1 MKQNYITLNDGNRIP
16 QFGLGVYLIRGDRET
31 KDACLKAIKLG
42 YRHIDTAHAY
52 QNERGVGEAIKESG
66 VKREDIWVTS
76 KLWPSEYGKGK
87 TMEGIKK
94 MLTRLN
100 TTYIDLLLLHQQ
112 FGDYVNAWKDMEEAK
127 SLGLVKSIGISNF
140 NENLDDFLGH
150 TSIKPSVIQV
160 ECHPYFAEHELKK
173 KLEPYGT
180 KLESWYPLGHANR
193 GLLNEKIFLELAKKY
208 NKTPAQ
214 IILRWHIEEGNI
226 VFPKSANEIH
236 MKENIDIFDFSLTEE
251 EMKEISK
258 LDCGKRFFTL
268 NLKEQEEHLSRF
280 VPLD

>member
-1 MKQNYITLNDGNRIP
+1 MKHNYITLNDGNRIP

-66 VKREDIWVTS
+66 VKREDIWITS

-100 TTYIDLLLLHQQ
+100 ITYIDLLLLHQQ

-140 NENLDDFLGH
+140 NENLDDFLSH
-150 TSIKPSVIQV
+150 ASIKPSVIQV

-180 KLESWYPLGHANR
+180 KLESLYPLGHANR

-226 VFPKSANEIH
+226 VFPKSTNEIH

>member
-1 MKQNYITLNDGNRIP
+1 MIQNYITLNDGNRIP
-16 QFGLGVYLIRGDRET
+16 QLGLGVYLIRGDENT
-31 KDACLKAIKLG
+31 KDACLKALKLG

-66 VKREDIWVTS
+66 IKREDIWVTS

-87 TMEGIKK
+87 TMDAIKK
-94 MLTRLN
+94 MLVRLN

-112 FGDYVNAWKDMEEAK
+112 FGDYVGAWKDMEEAK
-127 SLGLVKSIGISNF
+127 ALGLVKSIGISNF
-140 NENLDDFLGH
+140 NENLDDFLNH
-150 TSIKPSVIQV
+150 AIIKPSVIQV
-160 ECHPYFAEHELKK
+160 ECHPYFAEHELKN
-173 KLEPYGT
+173 KLAPYGT
-180 KLESWYPLGHANR
+180 ILESWYPLGH
-193 GLLNEKIFLELAKKY
+193 GDLELLNEKIFLELGKKY

-226 VFPKSANEIH
+226 VFPKTTNEIH
-236 MKENIDIFDFSLTEE
+236 MKENFDIFNFSLTEE
-251 EMKEISK
+251 EMNEISK

-280 VPLD
+280 IPAD

>member
-1 MKQNYITLNDGNRIP
+1 MIQNYIILNDGNKIP
-16 QFGLGVYLIRGDRET
+16 QLGLGVYLVRGDENT
-31 KDACLKAIKLG
+31 KDACLKALKLG

-66 VKREDIWVTS
+66 IKREDIWVTS

-87 TMEGIKK
+87 TMDAIKK
-94 MLTRLN
+94 MLVRLD

-112 FGDYVNAWKDMEEAK
+112 FGDYVGAWKDMEEAK
-127 SLGLVKSIGISNF
+127 ALGLVKSIGISNF
-140 NENLDDFLGH
+140 NENLDDFLNH
-150 TSIKPSVIQV
+150 ATIKPSVIQV
-160 ECHPYFAEHELKK
+160 ECHPYFAEHELKN
-173 KLEPYGT
+173 KLAPYGT
-180 KLESWYPLGHANR
+180 ILESWYPLGH
-193 GLLNEKIFLELAKKY
+193 GDLELLNEKIFLELGKKY

-226 VFPKSANEIH
+226 VFPKTTNEIH
-236 MKENIDIFDFSLTEE
+236 MKENFDIFDFSLTEE
-251 EMKEISK
+251 EMNEISK

-280 VPLD
+280 VPAD

>member
-1 MKQNYITLNDGNRIP
+1 MIQNYITLNDGNRIP
-16 QFGLGVYLIRGDRET
+16 QLGLGVYLIRGDENT
-31 KDACLKAIKLG
+31 KDACLKALKLG

-66 VKREDIWVTS
+66 IKREDIWVTS

-87 TMEGIKK
+87 TMDAIKK
-94 MLTRLN
+94 MLVRLN

-112 FGDYVNAWKDMEEAK
+112 FGDYVGAWKDMEEAK
-127 SLGLVKSIGISNF
+127 ALGLVKSIGISNF
-140 NENLDDFLGH
+140 NENLDDFLNH
-150 TSIKPSVIQV
+150 ATIKPSVIQV
-160 ECHPYFAEHELKK
+160 ECHPYFAELELKN
-173 KLEPYGT
+173 KLAPYGT
-180 KLESWYPLGHANR
+180 ILESWYPLGH
-193 GLLNEKIFLELAKKY
+193 GDLELLNEKIFLELGKKY

-226 VFPKSANEIH
+226 VFPKTTNEIH
-236 MKENIDIFDFSLTEE
+236 MKENFDIFDFSLTEE
-251 EMKEISK
+251 EMNEISK

-280 VPLD
+280 IPAD